1 MNEENEWNRNSKEM
15 NPNFNTL
22 ETESLGNLWGDGL
35 VRTISLS
42 QNTSPTL
49 SNNQV
54 EKGFV
59 VEFPCDSGTVAQTV
73 IKERYDDTNGDS
85 ITNPGQKDL
94 SDLNTPTETIES
106 SKTLQPIDIPTQS
119 THREVITMD
128 AHPVSEPVSGSE
140 RLSGSWKS
148 ISSARKLRSSISKSQ
163 EKFTSKSQTLS
174 QIQSIFNDSQKIAY
188 VGLCYLSI
196 SDFKSKM
203 LKDQKKASASYDKW
217 STAFMEKLYV
227 YLDLSPA
234 ERLMIEQL
242 ADHGLLPSDLSSSL
256 LNDAKM
262 AAESFQKNVDGE
274 EASDIRYTV
283 LSHMFLLSISDGYY
297 DSRSRAVLCTVAK
310 HLEIPYLDVVRLET
324 LIANELRI
332 YDEPEEVKPDEQIVG
347 ERNKV
352 EGKNRWIYAGV
363 ATVAG
368 GAIIGLTAGLAAP
381 FIGAGIG
388 AALTTFGVTNGAA
401 GIGAF
406 MASTGGLALITSGGV
421 LTGGGTN
428 LFDHRNVGF
437 KNDETH
443 QRNRGV

>member
-1 MNEENEWNRNSKEM
+1 M

-203 LKDQKKASASYDKW
+203 LKDQK
-217 STAFMEKLYV
+217 
-227 YLDLSPA
+227 
-234 ERLMIEQL
+234 
-242 ADHGLLPSDLSSSL
+242 
-256 LNDAKM
+256 
-262 AAESFQKNVDGE
+262 
-274 EASDIRYTV
+274 
-283 LSHMFLLSISDGYY
+283 
-297 DSRSRAVLCTVAK
+297 
-310 HLEIPYLDVVRLET
+310 
-324 LIANELRI
+324 
-332 YDEPEEVKPDEQIVG
+332 
-347 ERNKV
+347 
-352 EGKNRWIYAGV
+352 
-363 ATVAG
+363 
-368 GAIIGLTAGLAAP
+368 
-381 FIGAGIG
+381 
-388 AALTTFGVTNGAA
+388 
-401 GIGAF
+401 
-406 MASTGGLALITSGGV
+406 
-421 LTGGGTN
+421 
-428 LFDHRNVGF
+428 
-437 KNDETH
+437 
-443 QRNRGV
+443 